1 MVLDPSWTG
10 PIVPHA
16 ISTIRG
22 ADRVSQLWES
32 IKLSVLECTVL
43 CVLSVFV
50 CTLWTLCV
58 SVYSVYSLCLCVLCV
73 LCVLYG
79 NTSKDS
85 FSGEEGGSFDSSPA
99 KKTQKNDEKKVSK
112 LILWRDSVMQ
122 FCSPF
127 CSLFKYLFTSY
138 AVDKAILN
146 PFSILQRLQK
156 KTLQIHWYSI
166 RFSFIFKELSLYQ
179 KEALLRNCCRRFF
192 MIKKNSLEYWSFIVK
207 LQWLNSVYGHVQGL
221 TIYLLVIL
229 DVLKTAEL

>member
-1 MVLDPSWTG
+1 MLNHSTLLG
-10 PIVPHA
+10 SRHA
-16 ISTIRG
+16 VRSIMNRPYCPPCYIDDKRSRPG
-22 ADRVSQLWES
+22 VSALR
-32 IKLSVLECTVL
+32 KYKTL
-43 CVLSVFV
+43 CAWVY
-50 CTLWTLCV
+50 CTLCTLCV
-58 SVYSVYSLCLCVLCV
+58 CVYSVYSLGTHQKTLLAEKKGVV
-73 LCVLYG
+73 
-79 NTSKDS
+79 NR
-85 FSGEEGGSFDSSPA
+85 SFDSSPA

-122 FCSPF
+122 FCSSF

-207 LQWLNSVYGHVQGL
+207 LQWLNSVYGHAQGL

-229 DVLKTAEL
+229 DFLKTAEL